1 MLIVI
6 SLQLILLFF
15 QDAANDVHASM
26 AVYQKLCSIAQQ
38 NTVSLTD
45 NKSAFTSHVTELPS
59 SSEIVE
65 PPSPEIVGSPSSEMV
80 ESPSSEMVKS
90 PSSEM

>member
-1 MLIVI
+1 MLLVI
-6 SLQLILLFF
+6 SLRYKLIF

-59 SSEIVE
+59 SEIVE
-65 PPSPEIVGSPSSEMV
+65 PPSPEIVGSPSPEIV
-80 ESPSSEMVKS
+80 ESSSSEMVKS